1 MRNIVLILMC
11 AVKWL
16 FFGRNRRRFT
26 KVWAT
31 YKAGGMRLCWYRAI
45 EKFGRTALPY
55 DPFRYQLSPSQSSFI
70 LSRCSNQPLISIVT
84 PVYKVEKEWLEK
96 CIRSVINQHYSKWE
110 MILVN
115 DTSEKNDLKQ
125 LMDNWALQD
134 NRIQAFHLEENDG
147 IAAATNFGIKHAKG
161 EFIGFLDCDDEL
173 TPDALIWVVWAINKH
188 PKGVWFYSD
197 EDKIFPNG
205 DYCDPHFKPDF
216 SPELLLSNMFTC
228 HFSVYSAKIL
238 NEAGGIRSGFE
249 GSQDH
254 DLALRISEV
263 VRSDQ
268 VIHIPRVLYHWRTVP
283 GSAALSIEEKPQAA
297 ISGRKAVEEALIR
310 RKIKGTVIANRLCP
324 TLYHIALEP
333 TSYPKVSVII
343 STKNSLSLV
352 KKCLKSLRN
361 HTNYPN
367 YEIMVIDNQS
377 DNKLFLEFIEQERAK
392 NRLKVIQYD
401 KPFNHSDMNN
411 KAVNS
416 TNSDVIVLMNNDIE
430 IITDNW
436 LEQLV
441 ATVNLDESIACAGCL
456 LIYKNLKVQHG
467 GIILGIQ
474 GHTGHSHQYIDSK
487 LLGYHGRLQSLQQIS
502 ALTAAL
508 VVFKRDKF
516 ESVGGFRADR
526 YPTLYN
532 DVDICL
538 RLRKRGFRCIYNPMV
553 QAIHHESKTRPI
565 IAEDFDYKKIFM
577 DEYSDILKNDPF
589 YNPNLSLD
597 NQQFIGCR
605 PFPVEEQIPELAGLS
620 ESNQSE

>member
-1 MRNIVLILMC
+1 MC

-31 YKAGGMRLCWYRAI
+31 YKAGGIRLCWYRAI

-125 LMDNWALQD
+125 LLNNWALQD

-310 RKIKGTVIANRLCP
+310 RKINGTVTSSPLCP
-324 TLYHIALEP
+324 TIYKITLQP
-333 TSYPKVSVII
+333 SDFPKISIII
-343 STKNSLSLV
+343 SAKNASPILE
-352 KKCLKSLRN
+352 KCIRSIQQ
-361 HTNYPN
+361 HTSYPN
-367 YEIMVIDNQS
+367 YEILIVANQS
-377 DNKLFLEFIEQERAK
+377 DDSKAQKYLADQGLNTNVRVIPYNKSS
-392 NRLKVIQYD
+392 
-401 KPFNHSDMNN
+401 NHSEMNN
-411 KAVNS
+411 IAVSS
-416 TNSDVIVLMNNDIE
+416 TNSDFVVFVNNGIE
-430 IITDNW
+430 IISNKW

-441 ATVNLDESIACAGCL
+441 ASTEIDKSIAIVGCL
-456 LIYKNLKVQHG
+456 LLYPNGKVQQA
-467 GIILGIQ
+467 GIILGIHGSIGQ
-474 GHTGHSHQYIDSK
+474 SHKSVPCESS
-487 LLGYHGRLQSLQQIS
+487 GYLGRLHCLQEVS
-502 ALTAAL
+502 AVTTALAL
-508 VVFKRDKF
+508 VRRSAF
-516 ESVGGFRADR
+516 ESIGGFDIKR
-526 YPTLYN
+526 YPTAYN
-532 DVDICL
+532 DVDLCI
-538 RLRKRGFRCIYNPMV
+538 RMKKRGFRCLYNPMV
-553 QAIHHESKTRPI
+553 RAVYYGATARSITEQEVY
-565 IAEDFDYKKIFM
+565 YKEKFVSL
-577 DEYSDILKNDPF
+577 YSEELSNDPF

-597 NQQFIGCR
+597 SEQFMGFR
-605 PFPVEEQIPELAGLS
+605 AFPLEKQIPELRVVPHNIGIR
-620 ESNQSE
+620 